1 MADGSYP
8 GSRPLFIYVKKVHV
22 GVVPGLAEYVAEFL
36 KGAADGGYLNAKGLI
51 VSPKAVADTAAANG
65 RNMTRSEEQTS
76 ELQSLMR
83 ISYAVF
89 CLKKKKNKQKQAPT
103 SKELQCTT

>member
-1 MADGSYP
+1 MAGMSRC
-8 GSRPLFIYVKKVHV
+8 GCSRPLFIYIKKAHV

-65 RNMTRSEEQTS
+65 KNMTVLDGA
-76 ELQSLMR
+76 EL
-83 ISYAVF
+83 
-89 CLKKKKNKQKQAPT
+89 K
-103 SKELQCTT
+103 